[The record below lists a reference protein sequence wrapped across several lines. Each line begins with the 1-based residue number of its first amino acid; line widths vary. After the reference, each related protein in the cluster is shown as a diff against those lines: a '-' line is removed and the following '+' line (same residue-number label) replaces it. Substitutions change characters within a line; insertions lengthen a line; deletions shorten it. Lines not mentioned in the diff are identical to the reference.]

1 MLFSHLIYRPGKR
14 TPISVSKYFSDMV
27 PFVRRVMCIERSGPC
42 VHFSCSCKHFLK
54 ANCTRRKFGG
64 CRDPRSRLSGTFS
77 HAGLEGGERRITQG
91 FLGAFSFFLLLLLLY
106 QTLGPRH
113 PQTLKDRSQKL
124 KRTTL
129 YDSRSYFKWLP
140 RKSRVLHCLLICWA
154 LFWRLP
160 WRLPPF
166 SLCGCS
172 HKGPRPC
179 LHNSYK
185 LNTALSKDSCHQLT
199 AK

>member
-1 MLFSHLIYRPGKR
+1 M
-14 TPISVSKYFSDMV
+14 
-27 PFVRRVMCIERSGPC
+27 
-42 VHFSCSCKHFLK
+42 
-54 ANCTRRKFGG
+54 TREAA
-64 CRDPRSRLSGTFS
+64 LSATFS
-77 HAGLEGGERRITQG
+77 HAGLEGRERRITQG
-91 FLGAFSFFLLLLLLY
+91 FSGAFSFFFSFFFSPLLLLLLLY

-113 PQTLKDRSQKL
+113 PQTLQDRSRKL

-129 YDSRSYFKWLP
+129 YDSRPYFKWLP
-140 RKSRVLHCLLICWA
+140 GKSRVLHCLLICWSF
-154 LFWRLP
+154 FWRLP